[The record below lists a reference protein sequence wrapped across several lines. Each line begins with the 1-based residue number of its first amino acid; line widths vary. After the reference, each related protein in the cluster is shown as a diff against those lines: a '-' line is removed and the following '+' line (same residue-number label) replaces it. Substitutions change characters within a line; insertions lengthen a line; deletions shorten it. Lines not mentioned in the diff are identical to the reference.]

1 MKSMSKQEMYKHKA
15 DKYYLRYKICKQI
28 QKGGTPTKIIWI
40 DAFLNELSQVYE
52 PEFVITGLGAIVLYL
67 NYYNEKSNG
76 KFNNL
81 ISMIQTP
88 NNIDFLYCCK
98 ETKFEQRKSIKNFI
112 RKQDS
117 PQRSVTYNFNNS
129 TGITPNYIKSF
140 DLTCLLK
147 IDYSKINTYKV
158 LSLEKL
164 LHFYSNKLADK
175 ITMVTLLRN
184 RKTELEAKLEA
195 KKDTDINEYSDLTSE
210 HYELSAKLEKK
221 NNKISSLQGKIDII
235 NILHTDITQDYELK
249 LLYKLEYITIIET
262 NVEQKYHSFSDFN
275 TGIIDRLE
283 ENKGLSLRTLKLAD
297 LSQDESVASP
307 ASVSSKI
314 LSPSLSSSTSI
325 LGTPGTKISK
335 SSDSNILII
344 PYDIKFNSE
353 L

>member
-1 MKSMSKQEMYKHKA
+1 M
-15 DKYYLRYKICKQI
+15 L
-28 QKGGTPTKIIWI
+28 
-40 DAFLNELSQVYE
+40 
-52 PEFVITGLGAIVLYL
+52 
-67 NYYNEKSNG
+67 
-76 KFNNL
+76 
-81 ISMIQTP
+81 
-88 NNIDFLYCCK
+88 
-98 ETKFEQRKSIKNFI
+98 
-112 RKQDS
+112 
-117 PQRSVTYNFNNS
+117 
-129 TGITPNYIKSF
+129 
-140 DLTCLLK
+140 
-147 IDYSKINTYKV
+147 
-158 LSLEKL
+158 
-164 LHFYSNKLADK
+164 
-175 ITMVTLLRN
+175 TLLRH